1 MSMKHFM
8 EEKQVRRRLRNYLP
22 RLPGDLFKIFVV
34 LCFLF
39 PFYWMFITSFKTYT
53 EAIKFPPTLWPT
65 NFTMDN
71 YRNIFFGMEV
81 DLFTYAKNSVVITAA
96 IIVLQLAIM
105 VPASYAF
112 AKFEFFGK
120 GMLFGI
126 VLVAF
131 MIPTQITFITVY
143 LMMSDWGLI
152 RTLWPQI
159 LPFGANAFGIFLLRQ
174 GFMQIP
180 DEIVECAK
188 LDGASELKIMVRI
201 LLPMARSSMI
211 TIALFSF
218 VSHWNSYFWPLV
230 MTNSEAVRP
239 LTLAIEKIKNSEL
252 GIQWNTV
259 MTANVILVVPV
270 LIVYF
275 FASKK
280 IIQAF
285 AYKGMK

>member
-1 MSMKHFM
+1 MADTGFM
-8 EEKQVRRRLRNYLP
+8 ERHQVKRRLRNYLP
-22 RLPGDLFKIFVV
+22 KLPGDIFKIFIV
-34 LCFLF
+34 LLFLF
-39 PFYWMFITSFKTYT
+39 PFYWMFITSFKTYN
-53 EAIKFPPTLWPT
+53 EAIKFPPTLWPA

-71 YRNIFFGMEV
+71 YRNVFFGM
-81 DLFTYAKNSVVITAA
+81 DINLKQYATNSVVVTAA
-96 IIVLQLAIM
+96 IIVLQLVIM
-105 VPASYAF
+105 VPAAYAF
-112 AKFEFFGK
+112 AKFQFFGK
-120 GMLFGI
+120 GMLFGV

-143 LMMSDWGLI
+143 LQMSGWGLI

-180 DEIVECAK
+180 DEIVECAR
-188 LDGASELKIMVRI
+188 LDNASEFAIMTRI

-230 MTNSEAVRP
+230 MTNTEAVRP
-239 LTLAIEKIKNSEL
+239 LTLAIEKIKNSEM
-252 GIQWNTV
+252 GIMWNSI

-270 LIVYF
+270 VIIYL
-275 FASKK
+275 FASKQ
-280 IIQAF
+280 IIRAF

>member
-1 MSMKHFM
+1 MSLSQFM
-8 EEKQVRRRLRNYLP
+8 EEKQVKRRLRNYLP
-22 RLPGDLFKIFVV
+22 HLPGDVIKLIVV
-34 LCFLF
+34 LAFLF
-39 PFYWMFITSFKTYT
+39 PFYWMFITSFKTYS
-53 EAIKFPPTLWPT
+53 EVIRFPPTLWPK
-65 NFTMDN
+65 NFTFGN
-71 YRNIFFGMEV
+71 YTNVFLHLNV
-81 DLFTYAKNSVVITAA
+81 DLGRYALNSVAITLAV
-96 IIVLQLAIM
+96 IVLQLVIM

-112 AKFEFFGK
+112 AKFKFFGK
-120 GMLFGI
+120 GLLFGL

-143 LMMSDWGLI
+143 LQMSSWGLI
-152 RTLWPQI
+152 RTIWPQI

-188 LDGASELKIMVRI
+188 LDNANEFKIMTRI

-239 LTLAIEKIKNSEL
+239 LTLAIEKIKDAEM
-252 GIQWNTV
+252 GIQWNTI

-270 LIVYF
+270 LIVF
-275 FASKK
+275 VFASKK

>member
-1 MSMKHFM
+1 MSIQSYL
-8 EEKQVRRRLRNYLP
+8 EKKQIRRRLRNYLP
-22 RLPGDLFKIFVV
+22 SLPGDLLKIIIV
-34 LCFLF
+34 LLFMF
-39 PFYWMFITSFKTYT
+39 PFYWMFNTSFKTYS
-53 EAIKFPPTLWPT
+53 EAIRFPPTLWPA
-65 NFTMDN
+65 NFTFNN
-71 YRNIFFGMEV
+71 YLNIMFGLDV
-81 DLFTYAKNSVVITAA
+81 NLWLYARNSVIITAV
-96 IIVLQLAIM
+96 IIVLQLLVM

-120 GMLFGI
+120 GLLFGV

-131 MIPTQITFITVY
+131 MIPTQITFITVF
-143 LMMSDWGLI
+143 LTMSDWGLI

-188 LDGASELKIMVRI
+188 LDGAGTLKIMARI

-230 MTNSEAVRP
+230 MTTSEAVRP
-239 LTLAIEKIKNSEL
+239 LTLAVEKIKNSEL

-259 MTANVILVVPV
+259 MTANVILVLPV
-270 LIVYF
+270 LVVYF